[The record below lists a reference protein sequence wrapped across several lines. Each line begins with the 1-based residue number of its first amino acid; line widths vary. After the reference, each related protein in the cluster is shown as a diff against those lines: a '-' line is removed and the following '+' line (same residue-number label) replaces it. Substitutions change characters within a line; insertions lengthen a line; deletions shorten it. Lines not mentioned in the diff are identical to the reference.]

1 MKKYSLYILFLM
13 GLGAMAGSCT
23 NLDEKIYDRLV
34 DNNFYKNEKD
44 IIAAITPVYTD
55 YRGLLEWRKWWDFEE
70 TTDVAVTPR
79 AAWFDGGIYI
89 RLHKHTWKPEDPHF
103 SDLWGQAYGG
113 ISNCNRVIYQLDNLD
128 FEVTGKESV
137 IAELEVARAYWYY
150 ILCEAFGNVPIVD
163 RFDVPEGFLPET
175 SSREE
180 VFAFI
185 ENSIKNNVDKLSDD
199 TKTYYGRFNKWNAK
213 MLLAR
218 LYLNAES
225 WIGKN
230 MYTECMA
237 LCTEIM
243 NSNKYALENDY
254 SAPFYAQNEGS
265 QEIIFA
271 YPADE
276 VKTGSTIYM
285 ALQKTLHP
293 SNVKTFNLQT
303 WLDNG
308 VCAVPTFID
317 TYEEGDKRLPK
328 TWRMGQQYGSDGSIL
343 YCTGLVPGWEGK
355 PLIYTKEVSNLE
367 NGGEAEGYRCG
378 KYEIKMGT
386 SRALDNDWV
395 AMRYA
400 KVYLMKAE
408 CILRTNGN
416 AEEAAQLVNEVRK
429 RAFDGDNKL
438 SGADLLKTT
447 NVNGVPVRFGI
458 LLDEWGREF
467 ALEGLRRSQ
476 LIRFDNNYTKG
487 EWTFHEPSKETY
499 LNLFP
504 IPLSEIQANNKLEQ
518 NEGYK

>member
-128 FEVTGKESV
+128 FEVTAS
-137 IAELEVARAYWYY
+137 
-150 ILCEAFGNVPIVD
+150 
-163 RFDVPEGFLPET
+163 
-175 SSREE
+175 
-180 VFAFI
+180 
-185 ENSIKNNVDKLSDD
+185 
-199 TKTYYGRFNKWNAK
+199 
-213 MLLAR
+213 
-218 LYLNAES
+218 
-225 WIGKN
+225 
-230 MYTECMA
+230 
-237 LCTEIM
+237 
-243 NSNKYALENDY
+243 
-254 SAPFYAQNEGS
+254 
-265 QEIIFA
+265 
-271 YPADE
+271 ADE

-400 KVYLMKAE
+400 EVYLMKAE